1 MDIKKAIKIAKEHQ
15 KWRREKPPYNGDTPE
30 KHRPMPSTAREYGIA
45 LDCLIKFAEE
55 TVKAQ
60 NF

>member
-1 MDIKKAIKIAKEHQ
+1 MDIKKAIVICKEMQ
-15 KWRREKPPYNGDTPE
+15 KWRREKPPYNGETPE
-30 KHRPMPSTAREYGIA
+30 KHRPMPYTAREYGIA

-55 TVKAQ
+55 TINAQ